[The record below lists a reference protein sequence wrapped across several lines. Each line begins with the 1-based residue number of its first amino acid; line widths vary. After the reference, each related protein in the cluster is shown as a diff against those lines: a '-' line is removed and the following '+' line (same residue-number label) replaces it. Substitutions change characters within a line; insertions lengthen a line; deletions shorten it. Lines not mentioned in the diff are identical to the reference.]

1 MWKTKV
7 IVSKDTTHLVSKK
20 TKVLVCGA
28 TGFIGRNIVEALLL
42 NQNYEV
48 TATYHIR
55 QPFYNKKIKWKKV
68 NLLNVEEVESAI
80 NGIDII
86 IQSAAVT
93 TGINQVFINPEVHVT
108 DNVIMN
114 SLIFR
119 AAHKYKVKNLVFFS
133 CTTILQNSETPLK
146 EEDFNAS
153 LELYPKYFGSGW
165 TKIYLEK
172 MCEFFS
178 RIGDTKFTIIRHSNV
193 YGPWD
198 KFDLINSHVF
208 GATISKI
215 LSQNSEIEIWGTGR
229 EKRDLIY
236 VGDLV
241 DLVLVAIEKQNNGFE
256 IYNAGGKDFLSI
268 SDLVMKIMNTAGKV
282 LDIKYDLTK
291 PATNFS
297 VRLDST
303 KAKRDFGW
311 TQKESLDS
319 GIEKT
324 INFWLKEKE
333 RLFK

>member
-1 MWKTKV
+1 ML
-7 IVSKDTTHLVSKK
+7 LVSEKK
-20 TKVLVCGA
+20 KILVCGA
-28 TGFIGRNIVEALLL
+28 TGFIGRNIVEALL
-42 NQNYEV
+42 QNEDYDI

-55 QPFYNKKIKWKKV
+55 QPFQSTKIKWKKV
-68 NLLNVEEVESAI
+68 NFLNVDEVDSAI
-80 NGIDII
+80 NGTDII

-93 TGINQVFINPEVHVT
+93 TGINQVFINPELHVT

-133 CTTILQNSETPLK
+133 CTTMLQNSETPLK

-153 LELYPKYFGSGW
+153 QDLYPKYFGSGW

-178 RIGDTKFTIIRHSNV
+178 RIGDTKFTVLRHSNV

-198 KFDLINSHVF
+198 KFDLTNSHVF
-208 GATISKI
+208 GATISKV
-215 LSQNSEIEIWGTGR
+215 LSQNSEIEIWGTGK

-236 VGDLV
+236 VEDLV
-241 DLVLVAIEKQNNGFE
+241 HLVLAAIEKQNNSFE
-256 IYNAGGKDFLSI
+256 VYNAGGKDFLSV
-268 SDLVMKIMNTAGKV
+268 SDLVNKIMNIAGKV
-282 LDIKYDLTK
+282 LNIKYDLTK

-311 TQKESLDS
+311 TQKESLES